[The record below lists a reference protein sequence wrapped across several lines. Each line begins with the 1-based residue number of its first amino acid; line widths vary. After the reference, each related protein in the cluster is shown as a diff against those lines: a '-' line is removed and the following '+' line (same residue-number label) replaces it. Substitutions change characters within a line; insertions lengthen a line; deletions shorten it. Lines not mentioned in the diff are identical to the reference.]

1 MAIPDLNRIRGA
13 EAEWRATYDA
23 TRERNGERLE
33 SFTTS
38 SVEVDALYTPLSAE
52 HSDNGGSDG
61 NDPAASFLDR
71 VGFPG
76 QYPYTRGVQPSMY
89 RGRLW
94 TMRQYAGF
102 GTPEETNRKF
112 HTLLELGQTGLSIA
126 FDLPT
131 QLGYDSDDPL
141 ASDEVG
147 QVGVAIDSLADFE
160 TVFDEIPLDE
170 ISTSMT
176 INAPAALLLAMYVA
190 IGEKQGVA
198 REALR
203 GTVQNDVLKE
213 YVARGTYIFPPG
225 PSLRLAADVMEFC
238 AREAPKFNAIS
249 VSGYH
254 IRDAGSTAAQEIGF
268 TLANAMAYVDAASAR
283 GLAVD
288 DFAGGIS
295 WIFNTHNAFFEEIA
309 KFRALRR
316 MWARLMR
323 EHYGATNPRSWT
335 LRTHTQTGGSTL
347 TAQQPENNIAR
358 TAIQGLAGVL
368 GGVQSMALSCFD
380 EALALPTDAAQ
391 RTALRTQQIIAHE
404 TGAAD
409 TIDPLAGSYFVEQLT
424 DELEREATQIMDRVH
439 DVGGAVASIETG
451 YMQTEIAEAAARYQ
465 REIDAGNRVVVGVN
479 AFTEGND
486 EGATP
491 IFRVD
496 PALSKA
502 QQQRLASFRASRDK
516 AASAAALERLRGA
529 AGGETNL
536 MEPLIDAV
544 QAYATV
550 GEICAVLRDEFG
562 EYTPPTVI

>member
-1 MAIPDLNRIRGA
+1 M
-13 EAEWRATYDA
+13 
-23 TRERNGERLE
+23 
-33 SFTTS
+33 
-38 SVEVDALYTPLSAE
+38 
-52 HSDNGGSDG
+52 
-61 NDPAASFLDR
+61 
-71 VGFPG
+71 
-76 QYPYTRGVQPSMY
+76 
-89 RGRLW
+89 
-94 TMRQYAGF
+94 
-102 GTPEETNRKF
+102 
-112 HTLLELGQTGLSIA
+112 
-126 FDLPT
+126 
-131 QLGYDSDDPL
+131 
-141 ASDEVG
+141 
-147 QVGVAIDSLADFE
+147 GVAIDSLADFE
-160 TVFDEIPLDE
+160 TVFDGIPLDQ

-190 IGEKQGVA
+190 IGEKQGVT
-198 REALR
+198 RDALR

-238 AREAPKFNAIS
+238 AREAPEFNAIS

-268 TLANAMAYVDAASAR
+268 TLANAMAYCYAALAR
-283 GLAVD
+283 GLAID

-323 EHYGATNPRSWT
+323 EHYGAQNPRSWT

-368 GGVQSMALSCFD
+368 GGVQSMALSCYD

-391 RTALRTQQIIAHE
+391 RTALRTEQIIAHE
-404 TGAAD
+404 TGVAD

-424 DELEREATQIMDRVH
+424 DELEREATLIMDRVH
-439 DVGGAVASIETG
+439 DQGGAVASIETAHI
-451 YMQTEIAEAAARYQ
+451 QTAIAEAAGRYQ
-465 REIDAGNRVVVGVN
+465 REIDSGERIVVGVN

-496 PALSKA
+496 PTLSRA
-502 QQQRLASFRASRDK
+502 QRERLASFRASRDE
-516 AASAAALERLRGA
+516 AISGAALDRLQEA
-529 AGGETNL
+529 ARTETNL
-536 MEPLIDAV
+536 MAPLIEAV

-550 GEICAVLRDEFG
+550 GEICAALRSEFG

>member
-1 MAIPDLNRIRGA
+1 MAIPDLNRIREA
-13 EAEWRATYDA
+13 EANWHGNYEKARD
-23 TRERNGERLE
+23 RNGERLE
-33 SFTTS
+33 SFSTS
-38 SVEVDALYTPLSAE
+38 SVKVKALYHPLSAE
-52 HSDNGGSDG
+52 HGGNEELP
-61 NDPAASFLDR
+61 NDDSLGVFLDR

-112 HTLLELGQTGLSIA
+112 HTLLEMGQTGLSIA

-131 QLGYDSDDPL
+131 QLGYDSDNPL
-141 ASDEVG
+141 ARDEVG

-160 TVFDEIPLDE
+160 TVFDGIPLDK

-176 INAPAALLLAMYVA
+176 INAPAAVLLAMYVA

-213 YVARGTYIFPPG
+213 YVARGTYIFPPN

-238 AREAPKFNAIS
+238 AHEVPKFNAIS
-249 VSGYH
+249 ISGYH

-268 TLANAMAYVDAASAR
+268 TLANAIAYVDAAKAR
-283 GLAVD
+283 GLPVD

-316 MWARLMR
+316 MWAQLMR
-323 EHYGATNPRSWT
+323 EHYGAQNSRSWM

-380 EALALPTDAAQ
+380 EALSLPTDAAQ

-404 TGAAD
+404 TGTAD

-424 DELEREATQIMDRVH
+424 DELEREATEIMHRVH
-439 DVGGAVASIETG
+439 DLGGAVASIETG

-465 REIDAGNRVVVGVN
+465 RELDAGNRVVVGVN
-479 AFTEGND
+479 AFTDGND
-486 EGATP
+486 EEATP

-496 PALSKA
+496 RVLSVA
-502 QQQRLASFRASRDK
+502 QQERLASFRASRDEGV
-516 AASAAALERLRGA
+516 SGAALEQLRA
-529 AGGETNL
+529 EARIETNL
-536 MEPLIDAV
+536 MEPLIEAV
-544 QAYATV
+544 QSYATV